1 MIVLHVL
8 SLSPRAWLSD
18 TSLALLV
25 HEPITPMKPTPADSP
40 SRSPFSMTHSL
51 PNSSLRFS
59 DMAISY
65 YQLLPYQFSVF
76 LPLFCININLTK
88 V

>member
-1 MIVLHVL
+1 MIVLQVL

-18 TSLALLV
+18 TSQALLV

-40 SRSPFSMTHSL
+40 SQSPFSMTQSL
-51 PNSSLRFS
+51 PNCLRFS